1 MPAGWEDGRDGKGQK
16 MSFVTL
22 SAIEAAAERI
32 HGVARVTPLL
42 EVAAPGDGV
51 PLRVKC
57 ENLQAAGAFKIRGA
71 YNFVSQL
78 PKTAR
83 QRGIITYSSG
93 NHAQAVALAART
105 LGVSATVVMPTTAP
119 QIKIDGARELGA
131 EVLFEGTTS
140 NERRRRAE
148 SEAAARVL
156 TMVPPFDDARI
167 IAGQGTVGRE
177 ILAQCPDVSAVF
189 VPVGGGGLRRRRLGG
204 DQAGTAGR
212 PHRRRRAGRGP
223 DNAEVARGG
232 GADHARAGV
241 EHRRWL
247 AAGAPGDLNFA
258 HVRRFV
264 DEIVTVDDRA
274 IARAVLWL
282 HRRAKLVVEPSGAAA
297 VAAVQAAAD
306 RSARPVVA
314 ILSGGNMAPETLA
327 RCAELAG

>member
-189 VPVGGGGLRRRRLGG
+189 VPVGGGGL
-204 DQAGTAGR
+204 
-212 PHRRRRAGRGP
+212 
-223 DNAEVARGG
+223 V
-232 GADHARAGV
+232 AGV
-241 EHRRWL
+241 SAAIKQAQPAVRIVGVEP
-247 AAGAPGDLNFA
+247 AGAQTMRKSLEAGAPITLEQVSSIADGLLPVRPGDLNFA